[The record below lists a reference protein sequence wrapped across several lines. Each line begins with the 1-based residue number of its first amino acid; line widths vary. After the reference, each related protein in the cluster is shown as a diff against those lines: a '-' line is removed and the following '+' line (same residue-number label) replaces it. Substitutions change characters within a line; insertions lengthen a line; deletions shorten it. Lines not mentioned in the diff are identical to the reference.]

1 MDIVVNDLQSTVE
14 VGSEET
20 LLDPAVMRRIVH
32 AVGAHLQAQEAG
44 RAWEARERSANP
56 TIGTR

>member
-20 LLDPAVMRRIVH
+20 LLDPAVMRRIVA
-32 AVGAHLQAQEAG
+32 AVGAHLQTQESG

-56 TIGTR
+56 PLGGR

>member
-14 VGSEET
+14 VGSEEA
-20 LLDPAVMRRIVH
+20 LLDPALMRRIVH
-32 AVGAHLQAQEAG
+32 AVGAHLQTQEAG

-56 TIGTR
+56 TLGRR